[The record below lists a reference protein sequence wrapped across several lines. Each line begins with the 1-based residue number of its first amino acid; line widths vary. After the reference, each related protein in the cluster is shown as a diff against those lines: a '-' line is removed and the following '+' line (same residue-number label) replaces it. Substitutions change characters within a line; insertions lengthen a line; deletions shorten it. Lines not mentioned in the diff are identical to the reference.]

1 MMNLKKMKRVV
12 IPGLG
17 SMAVLYIFMLQLI
30 SLNPFVASWDQV
42 DFTLALERFDLRAM
56 QPHFPGYPYF
66 ILGGIL
72 LESFVNQQSQALVL
86 FNVLVYASSILPVY
100 LIGARSLSRR
110 NALLFAAVI
119 YTASYPL
126 IIVNQPMSEGAALAA
141 FCWYFWSITAA
152 EDRPAGKWMLLPL
165 IFFSI
170 LLGIRLSYIPMGI
183 GILYLLYKKN
193 AKQEIA
199 FGGLIVYVIL
209 TGLFQLIWVGGLVI
223 SEGGLTSFLEL
234 AFGFTGGHF
243 QEWGGT
249 SATNELSLLARMKA
263 FLFTNILW
271 WGIFSRTTVLMVLY
285 IVIGI
290 VLFLPAL
297 NRKDYK
303 KKSVQKEYTA
313 QKEDTAQKENTDQK
327 ANTVQKMNIFK
338 KEETFQTK
346 YIIQEK
352 NTLQLG
358 ILLLLAYSVW
368 ALFAQNID
376 KPRHILPLALLL
388 VFLGLIVFFKKRAG
402 TYASLLLVVVIIA
415 QAIISSSYIQKQ
427 ATNEPAVY
435 QLAHYLEEQPEDFI
449 LYTWEETRVFQ
460 YLEMSYLHKRIYTY
474 RNFLHDQGLYKG
486 KTVYLTNSVVDG
498 FRSQGYDL
506 GGKLE
511 KVETFTSEEIFDPI
525 YHEII
530 LYKWKP

>member
-1 MMNLKKMKRVV
+1 MMNSEKMKRVV
-12 IPGLG
+12 IPGL
-17 SMAVLYIFMLQLI
+17 SSLAVLYIFVLQLN

-66 ILGGIL
+66 ILGGML
-72 LESFVNQQSQALVL
+72 LKYLVNQPSQALVL

-100 LIGARSLSRR
+100 LIGARSLSRT
-110 NALLFAAVI
+110 NAILLAAVL

-141 FCWYFWSITAA
+141 FWWYFWSITAA
-152 EDRPAGKWMLLPL
+152 ESRPAGKWMLLPL
-165 IFFSI
+165 ILFSI

-183 GILYLLYKKN
+183 GILYLLYKKYT
-193 AKQEIA
+193 KQEIA
-199 FGGLIVYVIL
+199 FGGVIKYVIIA
-209 TGLFQLIWVGGLVI
+209 GLFQLIWVGGLVI

-249 SATNELSLLARMKA
+249 SATNELSFLARLKA

-297 NRKDYK
+297 NKKDYK
-303 KKSVQKEYTA
+303 KNSVQKEYTVH
-313 QKEDTAQKENTDQK
+313 KEDTFQKENADQKENT
-327 ANTVQKMNIFK
+327 VQKENIFK
-338 KEETFQTK
+338 REETFQTK
-346 YIIQEK
+346 DIIQGK
-352 NTLQLG
+352 NTLLLG
-358 ILLLLAYSVW
+358 MLLLLAYSVW
-368 ALFAQNID
+368 AFFAQNID

-388 VFLGLIVFFKKRAG
+388 VFIGLIVFFKKRAE
-402 TYASLLLVVVIIA
+402 TYASLLVVLVIIA
-415 QAIISSSYIQKQ
+415 QAIISSSYIQNQ
-427 ATNEPAVY
+427 VANEPAVY

-449 LYTWEETRVFQ
+449 LYTWEETRVLQ
-460 YLEMSYLHKRIYTY
+460 YLEMPYIHKRIYTY

-506 GGKLE
+506 SGELE
-511 KVETFTSEEIFDPI
+511 KVRTFTSDEIYDPV

-530 LYKWKP
+530 LYKWTP

>member
-1 MMNLKKMKRVV
+1 MSFEKMKRVI
-12 IPGLG
+12 IPGL
-17 SMAVLYIFMLQLI
+17 SSLAVLSIFILQLN

-42 DFTLALERFDLRAM
+42 DFSLALERFDLRAM

-66 ILGGIL
+66 ILGGML
-72 LESFVNQQSQALVL
+72 LKSFVNQPNQTLVL

-100 LIGARSLSRR
+100 LIGVRSLNRT
-110 NALLFAAVI
+110 NAILLASVI

-126 IIVNQPMSEGAALAA
+126 IIVNQPMSEGSALAA
-141 FCWYFWSITAA
+141 FWWYFWSITAA
-152 EDRPAGKWMLLPL
+152 EDRQAGKWMLLPL
-165 IFFSI
+165 ILFSI
-170 LLGIRLSYIPMGI
+170 LLGIRLSYISMGI
-183 GILYLLYKKN
+183 GILYLLYKKY

-199 FGGLIVYVIL
+199 FGGVIKYVIL
-209 TGLFQLIWVGGLVI
+209 AGMFQLIWVGGLVI

-249 SATNELSLLARMKA
+249 SATNELSFLARLKA

-303 KKSVQKEYTA
+303 KNSVQKEYND
-313 QKEDTAQKENTDQK
+313 QKESTDQKEN
-327 ANTVQKMNIFK
+327 AFK
-338 KEETFQTK
+338 KEETYK
-346 YIIQEK
+346 KKHIVQEK
-352 NTLQLG
+352 NTFQLG

-376 KPRHILPLALLL
+376 KPRHILPLSVLL
-388 VFLGLIVFFKKRAG
+388 VFLGLIVFFKKRTG
-402 TYASLLLVVVIIA
+402 TYASMLIVLVIIA

-427 ATNEPAVY
+427 ATNEPAVH
-435 QLAHYLEEQPEDFI
+435 QLAHYLEERPEDFI
-449 LYTWEETRVFQ
+449 LYTWEETRVLQ

-486 KTVYLTNSVVDG
+486 KKVYLTNSVVDG

-511 KVETFTSEEIFDPI
+511 KVETFTSDKIFDPI

-530 LYKWKP
+530 LYKWTP